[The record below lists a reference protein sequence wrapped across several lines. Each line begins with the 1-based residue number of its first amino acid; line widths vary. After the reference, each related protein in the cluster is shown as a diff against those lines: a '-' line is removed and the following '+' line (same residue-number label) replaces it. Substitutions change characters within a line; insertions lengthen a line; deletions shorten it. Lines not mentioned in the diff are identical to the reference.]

1 MRSSKRKNTMKWM
14 KIEDNLTPQLFDGE
28 KILANTRIS
37 KELGKLYI
45 QKIKDW
51 YVRRFQEYKRIGLCD
66 SFEISIYH
74 QKIKLKYQAEGK
86 LHGDINH
93 SLRLELLVP

>member
-1 MRSSKRKNTMKWM
+1 M
-14 KIEDNLTPQLFDGE
+14 KIEDNLTPQLFDNDY
-28 KILANTRIS
+28 IMVNSQLS
-37 KELGKLYI
+37 KKLGRVYI
-45 QKIKDW
+45 RRIKDW